1 MDAVLR
7 TDIPGLPEPR
17 RGKVRDV
24 YDLGDCLL
32 IVSTDRLS
40 AFDVVMENGV
50 PGKGIILNQL
60 SLFWFERLS
69 AIANHHIITGD
80 DRAIANRMGADH
92 KALHGRAILA
102 KKAEPLKIECVA
114 RGYLTGSLYKEY
126 LASDGLVHGF
136 QLEPGLLDGSPLPE
150 PIFTPAT
157 KAEEGHD
164 QNVSIRQA
172 EEIEDEQTVRH
183 ASDLTLRL
191 FRAAASHVTG
201 AGLILADTKFE
212 FGHTDDGLLWID
224 EALTPDSSRY
234 WEADQWRPG
243 IARPGFDK
251 QFVRDYLEES
261 GWDKQPPGPR
271 LPDSVIQG
279 TLERYIEA
287 YARITGLPSP
297 VTGIPA

>member
-40 AFDVVMENGV
+40 AFDVVMANGV

-60 SLFWFERLS
+60 SLFWFDRL
-69 AIANHHIITGD
+69 AGITPHHIISGD
-80 DRAIANRMGADH
+80 DRVIAERLGADH
-92 KALHGRAILA
+92 AALPGRAILA
-102 KKAEPLKIECVA
+102 KKATPLKIECVA
-114 RGYLTGSLYKEY
+114 RGYLTGSLFKEY
-126 LASDGLVHGF
+126 MASDGLVHGF
-136 QLEPGLLDGSPLPE
+136 QLPAGLLDGSPLPE

-164 QNVSIRQA
+164 ENISVARA
-172 EEIEDEQTVRH
+172 GEIEDVETVAR

-191 FRAAASHVTG
+191 YRAAAAHVSG
-201 AGLILADTKFE
+201 AELILADTKFE
-212 FGHTDDGLLWID
+212 FGHTDAGLLWID

-234 WEADQWRPG
+234 WEANQWRPG

-251 QFVRDYLEES
+251 QFVRDWLEAS
-261 GWDKQPPGPR
+261 GWNKLPPGPR
-271 LPDSVIQG
+271 LPDEVIQG
-279 TLERYIEA
+279 TLRRYIEA
-287 YARITGLPSP
+287 FERITGMPSP
-297 VTGIPA
+297 VTG